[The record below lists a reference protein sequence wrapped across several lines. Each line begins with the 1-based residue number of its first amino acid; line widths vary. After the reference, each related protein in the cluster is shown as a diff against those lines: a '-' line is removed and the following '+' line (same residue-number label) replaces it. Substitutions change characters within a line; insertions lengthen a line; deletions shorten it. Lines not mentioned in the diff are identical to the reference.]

1 MMLCGCGAT
10 AVDEPVLAAGN
21 RTEPLHESRG
31 APSFPALDLDA
42 LSAAR
47 LRARP
52 LSVMQRNPFEF
63 DTDRW
68 SDSDYAA
75 SLPAEDPWWDES
87 SPWESSPWPTAVEPF
102 DAGPELVFLGVV
114 DAPASAGRVA
124 VVKAGEAIH
133 HGRVGDV
140 LAADYRIVAIET
152 PRLDLEP
159 AAGGSV
165 QTLWMAPGRP

>member
-1 MMLCGCGAT
+1 MPD
-10 AVDEPVLAAGN
+10 VDRVEPSHETRSPSYPVLNLEAI
-21 RTEPLHESRG
+21 
-31 APSFPALDLDA
+31 
-42 LSAAR
+42 SAAR

-63 DTDRW
+63 GAGHW

-75 SLPAEDPWWDES
+75 SLPAEDPWWDEPS
-87 SPWESSPWPTAVEPF
+87 QWESSPWPTALEPF
-102 DAGPELVFLGVV
+102 DARPELVFLGVV

-124 VVKAGEAIH
+124 VVKAGATIH

-140 LAADYRIVAIET
+140 LAEYRVVAIET

-165 QTLWMAPGRP
+165 QTLWMASGRP